1 MRRAPGRRGTVAV
14 LGAIAAAALAL
25 IVAELVKAGD
35 EPPLPVV
42 AKPCAARPLFT
53 GSGVDATIQ
62 RVVLD
67 GIDRAACSV
76 GSTREQ
82 FVLSLAPGGSHGR
95 TRERRIAALRRGL
108 RRAIDAGESRG
119 DVPGLLGP
127 LLRTLAEHAPIDQI
141 LEGRA
146 SLGGILGAL
155 G

>member
-1 MRRAPGRRGTVAV
+1 MPRLNVRPIAL

-25 IVAELVKAGD
+25 IGAELVAAGD
-35 EPPLPVV
+35 APSLPSV

-53 GSGVDATIQ
+53 GGGIDSTVQ

-82 FVLSLAPGGSHGR
+82 FALSLAPGGSHGQ
-95 TRERRIAALRRGL
+95 THARRVAALRRGL
-108 RRAIDAGESRG
+108 VRAIDAGESRG
-119 DVPGLLGP
+119 DVPALLAP
-127 LLRTLAEHAPIDQI
+127 VLRRLAEHAPIDQI
-141 LEGRA
+141 LEGRL

>member
-1 MRRAPGRRGTVAV
+1 MRALSGTPTAALAAV
-14 LGAIAAAALAL
+14 VAAALAL
-25 IVAELVKAGD
+25 IGVELVTAGD
-35 EPPLPVV
+35 APSLPVV

-53 GSGVDATIQ
+53 GGGLDATIQ

-67 GIDRAACSV
+67 GIGRAACSA

-95 TRERRIAALRRGL
+95 TRARRVAALRRGL
-108 RRAIDAGESRG
+108 VRAIDAAEIRR
-119 DVPGLLGP
+119 DVPALLAP
-127 LLRTLAEHAPIDQI
+127 VLRRLAEHAPIDQI
-141 LEGRA
+141 LEGRL